1 MPGSFLMMSYIVG
14 LFTINSVASIVL
26 GIIGLILGVILL
38 ITYHEL
44 EYYEGRFKNVL
55 ICALVMIAIAIIGGV
70 GYEVSLVDHRSD
82 EY

>member
-44 EYYEGRFKNVL
+44 EYYEGRFKNVD
-55 ICALVMIAIAIIGGV
+55 
-70 GYEVSLVDHRSD
+70 S
-82 EY
+82 